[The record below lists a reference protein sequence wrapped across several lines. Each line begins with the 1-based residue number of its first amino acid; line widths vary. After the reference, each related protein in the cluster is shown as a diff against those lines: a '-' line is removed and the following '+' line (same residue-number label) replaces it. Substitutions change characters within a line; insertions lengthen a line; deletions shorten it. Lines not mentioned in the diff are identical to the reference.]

1 MAKRYWCAECGFK
14 TPWLDGAEGPG
25 RQIEHY
31 ARKHPGTSPGGQVET
46 RGRRRTTG
54 RRAERHAGRRA
65 GRHAPL
71 REMGVPD
78 MNEVSTRP
86 GSATAAGVM
95 GIAFGLAAVCG
106 AVYVLLLLGDG
117 NGFGLFG
124 LPVLA
129 FGAGVLRAGAKVL
142 TGVSYA
148 GDRLGQLALV
158 PASLSGIAIGAMVA
172 SADWDGDATFAQ
184 LAGFIVTFLLAV
196 VVITLCERPATKRY
210 LGED

>member
-14 TPWLDGAEGPG
+14 TPWLDGEEGPG

-46 RGRRRTTG
+46 RRRQRTIGRR
-54 RRAERHAGRRA
+54 AGRRA

-71 REMGVPD
+71 HERGIPD
-78 MNEVSTRP
+78 MSEVSTRP
-86 GSATAAGVM
+86 GSATGAGVM

-129 FGAGVLRAGAKVL
+129 FGVGLLRAGARVL
-142 TGVSYA
+142 AGVSYS

-158 PASLSGIAIGAMVA
+158 PASLSGIAIGAMAA
-172 SADWDGDATFAQ
+172 SADWDSDASFAQ
-184 LAGFIVTFLLAV
+184 LAGFGATFLLAV
-196 VVITLCERPATKRY
+196 IVITLCERPATKRY
-210 LGED
+210 LGER